1 MWHTGVFHI
10 VERQAEE
17 ANAAIS
23 RKRFSSKVIS
33 CNATTER
40 DDELYLSY
48 CSLSSDEQRKQ
59 MRQFHGKVFCQKVL
73 VATQRQSEAMSC
85 TCRTAHCRATRRDA
99 NDDVSRKRFSSNCC
113 ICNSATERDDVAYW
127 RIPHCRATSRGSR
140 CGNFTEKFLSKG
152 VSCNATTERGDELY
166 LSYCSLPSDE
176 ARTQMMTFHGKDFR
190 QKRYYTTQ
198 TKISRTG
205 STGVRPRSG
214 DRVHGSRMLLFTK
227 KIIPSTTPPLSPSVR
242 RGRWRRRSY
251 L

>member
-10 VERQAEE
+10 VERRAEE
-17 ANAAIS
+17 ADAAIS

-59 MRQFHGKVFCQKVL
+59 MRQFHGKV
-73 VATQRQSEAMSC
+73 
-85 TCRTAHCRATRRDA
+85 
-99 NDDVSRKRFSSNCC
+99 
-113 ICNSATERDDVAYW
+113 
-127 RIPHCRATSRGSR
+127 
-140 CGNFTEKFLSKG
+140 FLSKG

-227 KIIPSTTPPLSPSVR
+227 KLFPVR
-242 RGRWRRRSY
+242 RLHCPLRCVGDVGEEGHTCKRLYLCDSHKLRHGRSGVLDPIAGAY
-251 L
+251 KL